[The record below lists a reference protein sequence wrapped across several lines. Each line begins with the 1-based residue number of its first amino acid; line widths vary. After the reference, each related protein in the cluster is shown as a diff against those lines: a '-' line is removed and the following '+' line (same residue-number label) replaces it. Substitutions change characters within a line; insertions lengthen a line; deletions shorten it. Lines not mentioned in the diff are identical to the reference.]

1 MSPACAAVS
10 PRPSLGVLLT
20 DRVLLPHLACPD
32 MTCCSAGPSALL
44 GDARAHTI
52 STRLRTLAELDAAD
66 TTAWK
71 WQLLTQLSERG
82 LQIAD
87 RINAA
92 SRPHEAITRVDT
104 AALAATNAVAAA
116 KRRNAAERAA

>member
-1 MSPACAAVS
+1 VS
-10 PRPSLGVLLT
+10 SDSLLSFLRGG
-20 DRVLLPHLACPD
+20 RGLPHLTCPD
-32 MTCCSAGPSALL
+32 LPCCPTGPSALL
-44 GDARAHTI
+44 ADARAHTI
-52 STRLRTLAELDAAD
+52 TTRARTLAELDAAE

-82 LQIAD
+82 LRIAD

-92 SRPHEAITRVDT
+92 SRLHEAVARVDT
-104 AALAATNAVAAA
+104 AALAATYAVAAA